1 MSNGRSVKTFRDLVY
16 VFRRNCK
23 LDLFPTFNF
32 RRRRV
37 KFLTWST
44 FYTLPKRRLI
54 SSTFQ
59 LFCQFALVHHFTK
72 LGAGEYYLEELEETV
87 CAAEKRLRGEEP
99 VTRWGHEIQRICFS
113 PWCLPGAKNLSIFSW
128 FGICSTCLM
137 RVLKIIR
144 GKKCWMANT
153 LFCTFLSVFFWNW
166 TKRSPLPL
174 TSSEHDNRAQCLS
187 ILLFLLSGWPPMITI
202 RPCFL
207 CRPNSSQ
214 EKENYTEFKRNCE
227 QAKDSTEPNSVSVSI
242 QFTHCNCPRTVI

>member
-1 MSNGRSVKTFRDLVY
+1 MSNGRSVKTFRDLY

-23 LDLFPTFNF
+23 LDLFPNNF

-113 PWCLPGAKNLSIFSW
+113 PWCLPGAKNLSIFNNRW
-128 FGICSTCLM
+128 LIIIF
-137 RVLKIIR
+137 RVLFLWIWLFT
-144 GKKCWMANT
+144 CWEP
-153 LFCTFLSVFFWNW
+153 LSLTAVPPNWWN
-166 TKRSPLPL
+166 
-174 TSSEHDNRAQCLS
+174 
-187 ILLFLLSGWPPMITI
+187 
-202 RPCFL
+202 
-207 CRPNSSQ
+207 
-214 EKENYTEFKRNCE
+214 EK
-227 QAKDSTEPNSVSVSI
+227 
-242 QFTHCNCPRTVI
+242 